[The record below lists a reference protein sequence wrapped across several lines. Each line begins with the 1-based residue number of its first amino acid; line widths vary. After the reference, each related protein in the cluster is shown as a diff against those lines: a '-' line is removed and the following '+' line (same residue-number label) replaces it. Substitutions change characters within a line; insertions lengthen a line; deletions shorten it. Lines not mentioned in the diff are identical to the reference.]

1 MARKPK
7 GRAVDGVF
15 LLDKPAGMSSNK
27 VLQKIKHLY
36 GAAKAG
42 HTGALDP
49 LATGLLPICLGEATK
64 FSQYLLDADK
74 AYLTTARLGEKTDT
88 ADADGEVTETRP
100 VPDDL
105 TASQVEALL
114 QAHFQ
119 GEIEQVPPIYSAL
132 KVQGQPMYKLARKG
146 IQVEVKPRQV
156 RIDKIRL
163 LALRDQEL
171 DLEIHCSK
179 GTYIR
184 SIVQDLGE
192 LLGCGAHVS
201 RLRRIR
207 TGQFDQSQ
215 MLSLEALDEQIKAL
229 QTDDPHC
236 IQNSLDTLLLPPW
249 SAIES
254 LPDCH
259 LTDEQAVALLQGRT
273 LVDLD
278 LIPASEWRV
287 FEQSSGRFLGLA
299 ETDSEARLKGKRLV
313 RTDTQLND

>member
-1 MARKPK
+1 LARKAK

-74 AYLTTARLGEKTDT
+74 AYLTTAKLGEKTDT
-88 ADADGEVTETRP
+88 ADADGEVTEVRP
-100 VPDDL
+100 VPGDL
-105 TASQVEALL
+105 TESQVDALL

-119 GEIEQVPPIYSAL
+119 GEIEQVPPVYSAL

-163 LALRDQEL
+163 LALRDDEL

-192 LLGCGAHVS
+192 LIGCGAHVS
-201 RLRRIR
+201 RLHRIR

-215 MLSLEALDEQIKAL
+215 MLSFDVLDSRLKAL
-229 QTDDPHC
+229 SSDDPQC
-236 IQNSLDTLLLPPW
+236 IQKSLDALLLPPW

-254 LPDCH
+254 LPACH
-259 LTDEQAVALLQGRT
+259 LTDEQTVELLQGRT
-273 LVDLD
+273 LVGLN

-287 FEQSSGRFLGLA
+287 FEQTSERFLGLA
-299 ETDSEARLKGKRLV
+299 ETDSEGRLKGKRLV
-313 RTDTQLND
+313 RTDTQDND

>member
-7 GRAVDGVF
+7 GRAIDGVF

-74 AYLTTARLGEKTDT
+74 AYLTTAKLGEKTDT

-105 TASQVEALL
+105 TVSQVEALL

-201 RLRRIR
+201 RLHRIR

-215 MLSLEALDEQIKAL
+215 MLSLDALDEQIKAL
-229 QTDDPHC
+229 QTDDVQC
-236 IQNSLDTLLLPPW
+236 IQNSLDALLLPPW

-254 LPDCH
+254 LPDCQ

-273 LVDLD
+273 LVELN

-287 FEQSSGRFLGLA
+287 FEQTSGRFLGLA
-299 ETDSEARLKGKRLV
+299 ATDSEGRLKAKRLV
-313 RTDTQLND
+313 RTDTQTND